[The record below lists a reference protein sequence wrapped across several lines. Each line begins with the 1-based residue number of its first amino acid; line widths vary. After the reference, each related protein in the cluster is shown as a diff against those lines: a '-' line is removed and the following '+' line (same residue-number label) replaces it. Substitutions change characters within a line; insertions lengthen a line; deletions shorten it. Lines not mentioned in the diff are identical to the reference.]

1 MDGCSSSVHPPSF
14 VQTAPASNG
23 QLSPSLRRSL
33 RERRS
38 YKPNPEYADPLI
50 QVPSAHAL
58 GRTSHRSS
66 LSARVFAPLTPIIA
80 SPISTPATS
89 ISPNTFCLNS
99 DTEEEQ
105 DHQSS
110 KSKSEVD
117 YLSQGGS
124 VRSPTSILT
133 PTWTSTPPTPP
144 PKFVHRTSSS
154 ISNRPSSS
162 LTPSISSPASCWH
175 DPLCNGE
182 KAKRRASLP
191 PMSLSKPLPPTPP
204 PPPPSISKS
213 PRAYHVRK
221 GSKNNGSPLRA
232 IVTENQA
239 EHFLQGR
246 EKGRL
251 SSQPSRPKPLFQIPD
266 DGNSDKEDDSHT
278 VESKLI
284 SNAVGLEEPDLKSPR
299 SLSATTSISSVGQ
312 QSIIGKK
319 DFARKYHAL
328 MELLTTETGYLID
341 LRILVTV
348 YLRLLPVLTNRPI
361 TSPSHFSTS
370 SNLTLSHFS
379 RSPSSS
385 FAMTALNPS
394 PRANSS
400 SHVAELNQSV
410 SSGPSGGQVTPP
422 GASFLAREKDKN
434 ASRYLFSSRD
444 LDLVTRNAEDLLNF
458 HEKFVRELQA
468 TVAPLGFSTTYDAYQ
483 SSSEASGQQ
492 ADLDIPSFR
501 NLNAAI
507 EAICKQ
513 FAAQASQ
520 FNLYQSF
527 CSGHPEVFDLFR
539 KVQQEHPSE
548 WDFFEQRCAT
558 MATSLRLHASD
569 QAHAEVVAKGRHEGH
584 GKSSI
589 SSTATQK
596 MRRHSLSSLEIP
608 TRPQVLQQAKSNY
621 NLKAPAPSASE
632 TGHHESNQRDK
643 GTRLAFMDYL
653 IKPVQRICKYPLLLD
668 SLQTNNKTGEKGGS
682 QAQGSEPVANATP
695 SDSTVELSVQ
705 AALQAMRLVASSVD
719 EARRCQ
725 DLAVKSS
732 LIVTRISQ
740 FLSQS
745 TTSYTRPSAQL
756 TQAFLSSLGP
766 CRLAGSLDVIHYHSQ
781 NSGSNGTVKAK
792 YLGSFL
798 YPGGYLILVKVTKGR
813 LYEPKHWFSLAGFDL
828 VDVEKDQDL
837 LPNWFRLSSK
847 GHLLELAASCRREKE
862 IWMAAIHHALS
873 MPRSWTD
880 EPVSSL
886 QADGKCD
893 FVASMLED
901 APFEIINA
909 LPTIQS
915 IPELDIDIDSLILD
929 DKAPPPAVRADNNQP
944 KRPESLPPPTTVMP
958 SRRSSTASV
967 KGYFS
972 PLSESD
978 VVHLVRSTA
987 PAREQVDRGLLDVFS
1002 QNCLSARFYAH
1013 SHEEELF
1020 QAQKIS
1026 RSFSRS
1032 NSGLGMAGA
1041 MSVAAKNRLTKRE
1054 SVLVPRRKSFVD
1066 GYGVLTDSEPHVG
1079 VQNSSSSKSLSKRRQ
1094 PKKLKIVAVS
1104 RNLSSEGEEIGDIL
1118 SESPTPISQC
1128 SSLSGSALGPNVE
1141 SPPIVSAPLSAPPT
1155 VLNDA
1160 SIKPDFLVVR
1170 EDEFIPKRSRSM
1182 VENVRG
1188 LFQSRSSSPA
1198 LSLSRPSSEADY
1210 ERRGSGSLTPI
1221 LLKWW
1226 SKGSLRRRVRSAPD
1240 APAEDSPTRT
1250 SKSFNGIQVHPMLP
1264 PEGHFRQ
1271 TDPRQYDVTHSN
1283 SMSASDV
1290 YLSPRD
1296 SPVPVRK
1303 KSLFSPHSPLNTH
1316 RVTANVIPSITHEA
1330 TPRKL
1335 RRNLSILH
1343 RFSPLSNSKILQ
1355 TSGS

>member
-38 YKPNPEYADPLI
+38 YKPNPE
-50 QVPSAHAL
+50 
-58 GRTSHRSS
+58 SS

-110 KSKSEVD
+110 KR
-117 YLSQGGS
+117 GS

-213 PRAYHVRK
+213 PRAYH
-221 GSKNNGSPLRA
+221 
-232 IVTENQA
+232 
-239 EHFLQGR
+239 
-246 EKGRL
+246 
-251 SSQPSRPKPLFQIPD
+251 
-266 DGNSDKEDDSHT
+266 
-278 VESKLI
+278 
-284 SNAVGLEEPDLKSPR
+284 SPR

-1066 GYGVLTDSEPHVG
+1066 GYGVLTDSEPHVKRLGIFYQNRPLPSRSVRLSPDLLWDLMSKARQSFLRRFLHPLPSLTTLASSRIFSWFAKMNSYPSG
-1079 VQNSSSSKSLSKRRQ
+1079 VDPWWRMYGVFFNRAHLHQRFHCHGHL
-1094 PKKLKIVAVS
+1094 PKL
-1104 RNLSSEGEEIGDIL
+1104 
-1118 SESPTPISQC
+1118 TM
-1128 SSLSGSALGPNVE
+1128 
-1141 SPPIVSAPLSAPPT
+1141 
-1155 VLNDA
+1155 NDA
-1160 SIKPDFLVVR
+1160 VVDR
-1170 EDEFIPKRSRSM
+1170 
-1182 VENVRG
+1182 
-1188 LFQSRSSSPA
+1188 
-1198 LSLSRPSSEADY
+1198 
-1210 ERRGSGSLTPI
+1210 
-1221 LLKWW
+1221 
-1226 SKGSLRRRVRSAPD
+1226 
-1240 APAEDSPTRT
+1240 
-1250 SKSFNGIQVHPMLP
+1250 
-1264 PEGHFRQ
+1264 
-1271 TDPRQYDVTHSN
+1271 
-1283 SMSASDV
+1283 
-1290 YLSPRD
+1290 
-1296 SPVPVRK
+1296 
-1303 KSLFSPHSPLNTH
+1303 
-1316 RVTANVIPSITHEA
+1316 
-1330 TPRKL
+1330 
-1335 RRNLSILH
+1335 
-1343 RFSPLSNSKILQ
+1343 
-1355 TSGS
+1355 